1 MRLDGK
7 VAIVTGGGSGI
18 GRAIAVRL
26 AEEGAKVAIADIDA
40 RGGGETVALVQEKGD
55 LHEPIFVRTDVT
67 DIVSVHAMVAEVQ
80 REWGGRVDI
89 LVNNAGWDR
98 VEPFLQSSP
107 ETWEKVINI
116 NLKGTINCSHAVLP
130 LMVEQ
135 GAGRVVSISSDAGR
149 VGSTGEAVYA
159 ACKAG
164 IIGFSKT
171 IAREMA
177 RHRINI
183 NVVCPGPTRTPLLD
197 EITQGPQGARIIEG
211 MTRAV
216 PFRRLGEPEEI
227 AAAVAFFASDD
238 AAFCTGQ
245 VLSVSGGL
253 TMAG

>member
-1 MRLDGK
+1 MHLDGR

-18 GRAIAVRL
+18 GRAICERL
-26 AEEGAKVAIADIDA
+26 AAEGARVVVADIDPK
-40 RGGGETVALVQEKGD
+40 GGEETVRRVRAAGGD
-55 LHEPIFVRTDVT
+55 GHFVRSDVT
-67 DIVSVHAMVAEVQ
+67 DIESVRAMVTDA
-80 REWGGRVDI
+80 RSWGGRIDV

-98 VEPFLQSSP
+98 VEPFLQSEP
-107 ETWEKVINI
+107 QTWDKVIAI
-116 NLKGTINCSHAVLP
+116 NLRGTINCTHAVLQV
-130 LMVEQ
+130 MAEQ
-135 GAGRVVSISSDAGR
+135 GEGRVINISSDAGR
-149 VGSTGEAVYA
+149 VGSSGEAVYS

-177 RHRINI
+177 RHHVNV

-197 EITQGPQGARIIEG
+197 QITGGAQGSRIIES
-211 MTRAV
+211 MTKAV

-238 AAFCTGQ
+238 AKFCTGQ